1 MYLLDLFEGR
11 RGSAIYWV
19 GAFLGDWSNG
29 GNVDVLFTFG
39 ESGVSSFGK

>member
-29 GNVDVLFTFG
+29 GNVDVLFTCG